1 MESKE
6 LMEEIVRVLDSKK
19 ADDIRAIRIGDLTII
34 ADYFIIAAGSS
45 NTQVKML
52 ADEVEYQL
60 SKKGIKPHATEG
72 YRSENWIVLDYSGV
86 VVHVFLRETRKFY
99 NLERL
104 WADGEQIDISHLLKE
119 N

>member
-6 LMEEIVRVLDSKK
+6 LMEEIVRILDTKK

-34 ADYFIIAAGSS
+34 ADYFVIAAGSS

-52 ADEVEYQL
+52 ADEVDYQL
-60 SKKGIKPHATEG
+60 GLKGIQPHATEG
-72 YRSENWIVLDYSGV
+72 YRSENWIVLDYTDV
-86 VVHVFLRETRKFY
+86 VVHVFLRETREFY

-104 WADGEQIDISHLLKE
+104 WADGEQVDISNLLTA